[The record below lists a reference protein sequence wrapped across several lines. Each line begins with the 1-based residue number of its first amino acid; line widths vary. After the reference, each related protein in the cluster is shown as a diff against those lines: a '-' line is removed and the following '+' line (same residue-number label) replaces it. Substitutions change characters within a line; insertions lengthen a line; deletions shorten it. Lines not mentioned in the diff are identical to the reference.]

1 LNGFWNKCPP
11 GATRYSQCEEQEVLC
26 VHGSCP
32 SGSKKPAKSKLLLA
46 SLNTKENVASTK
58 KSAAASRHS
67 ARQALKT
74 DSLSAIDAAAA
85 EKLQEARGMQ
95 LAQEGMPIAIKKGD
109 VFSLEKLLEI
119 SHQSLDDLEDLD
131 RTVRE
136 RGMILVIH
144 IRYTN
149 IQPWMGVRVWPWTRP
164 TDLGR
169 LSSWYGPRPW
179 YTYWIAVRPAYD
191 YSIRKDKPYADDNKW
206 TEIIEYQGVRIVVE
220 QAGEIAVWDVTK
232 FLLVM
237 TTSLGLLA
245 AANLIT
251 DVLAL
256 YVFARKNEYKQEKF
270 TESKDFNDHP

>member
-1 LNGFWNKCPP
+1 M
-11 GATRYSQCEEQEVLC
+11 V
-26 VHGSCP
+26 
-32 SGSKKPAKSKLLLA
+32 
-46 SLNTKENVASTK
+46 
-58 KSAAASRHS
+58 
-67 ARQALKT
+67 
-74 DSLSAIDAAAA
+74 
-85 EKLQEARGMQ
+85 
-95 LAQEGMPIAIKKGD
+95 
-109 VFSLEKLLEI
+109 
-119 SHQSLDDLEDLD
+119 
-131 RTVRE
+131 
-136 RGMILVIH
+136 LVIH

-149 IQPWMGVRVWPWTRP
+149 ILPWMGVRVWPWTSA
-164 TDLGR
+164 TNFGK

-191 YSIRKDKPYADDNKW
+191 YSIRKDKPYAEDNKW

-245 AANLIT
+245 AANLAT

-270 TESKDFNDHP
+270 AESKDFNDHP